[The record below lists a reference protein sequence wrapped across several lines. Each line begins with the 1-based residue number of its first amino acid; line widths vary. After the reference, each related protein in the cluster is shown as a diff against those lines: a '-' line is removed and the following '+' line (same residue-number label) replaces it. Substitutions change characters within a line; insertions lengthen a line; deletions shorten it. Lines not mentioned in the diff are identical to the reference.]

1 MARRGYSA
9 VPEILG
15 GATSVPLPL
24 QQFNDDPVGVADV
37 ARVATLTGSVA
48 HADVSTLDRCVGRE
62 ELVPC
67 LLDVIA
73 FEANLLHLRHTRLRW
88 PAIDCTTHILN
99 KFDMVPMTV
108 EMCHHER
115 SIGDAGDRLLPVSLT
130 R

>member
-1 MARRGYSA
+1 MARRGCSA

-15 GATSVPLPL
+15 GATSVPLQL

-37 ARVATLTGSVA
+37 TREATLTGSVA
-48 HADVSTLDRCVGRE
+48 HIDDSTLARCAGRE

-67 LLDVIA
+67 LHDVID
-73 FEANLLHLRHTRLRW
+73 FEANMRSACQSRLRW
-88 PAIDCTTHILN
+88 PAIDCTAHILN